1 MWYRMWGI
9 GVLAVPVLLL
19 FVDWFFA
26 IFLSGCVM
34 GAYGVLVPLVYD
46 GEWSR
51 DEEGDS
57 VWLPKESGSSEHRWP
72 PLHVIEK
79 RGQRGTLFRSIGQT
93 LFPLIVVALLV
104 YIAIETVVG
113 SSP

>member
-1 MWYRMWGI
+1 MWAL

-19 FVDWFFA
+19 FMDLFFA

-34 GAYGVLVPLVYD
+34 GAYGVLLPLVYD
-46 GEWSR
+46 GKWTR
-51 DEEGDS
+51 DADGDS
-57 VWLPKESGSSEHRWP
+57 VWLPKEPQASEPSWP

-79 RGQRGTLFRSIGQT
+79 RGTLIRSMGHT

-104 YIAIETVVG
+104 YMAIETMVARK
-113 SSP
+113 